1 MPVVEGTAYWASVK
15 VPNTNFEPMYTVNL
29 VIDPDVAE
37 DFKSQGFHIKDMEE
51 GPAVI
56 IKRKVNGPNGMI
68 RRSPDLLDRQKQP
81 IDVTVGN
88 GSKVKVQ
95 YKVWNSEYKG
105 KNFKGLDFC
114 KMQVIDLVEY
124 GGGNDDEFDIYDDEE
139 LDEL

>member
-1 MPVVEGTAYWASVK
+1 MTVVEGTAYWASVK

-29 VIDPDVAE
+29 VVEPDVAE

-88 GSKVKVQ
+88 GSRVKVMWRHSQ
-95 YKVWNSEYKG
+95 YAGGGGIINRAELVAV
-105 KNFKGLDFC
+105 
-114 KMQVIDLVEY
+114 QVVELVEY
-124 GGGNDDEFDIYDDEE
+124 SEAASADATDQAIASAEF
-139 LDEL
+139 